1 MGAFSSTILSLLPLA
16 VTVTLSRP
24 ATPTM
29 ENRAPS
35 GFQHLLQP
43 QAWLKATFEP
53 ILTVTGLLAHLQ
65 VSVPPAKLGEPFL
78 TPLST
83 IGWMWVAIVIVPR
96 LKGWIVD

>member
-1 MGAFSSTILSLLPLA
+1 MRPYMCTPQPVQAWRWIGAFSSTTLSLLPLA

-24 ATPTM
+24 VTPTM
-29 ENRAPS
+29 ENSAPC

-43 QAWLKATFEP
+43 QAWLKATLES

-65 VSVPPAKLGEPFL
+65 VSVPPAKFGEPFL

-83 IGWMWVAIVIVPR
+83 IG
-96 LKGWIVD
+96 